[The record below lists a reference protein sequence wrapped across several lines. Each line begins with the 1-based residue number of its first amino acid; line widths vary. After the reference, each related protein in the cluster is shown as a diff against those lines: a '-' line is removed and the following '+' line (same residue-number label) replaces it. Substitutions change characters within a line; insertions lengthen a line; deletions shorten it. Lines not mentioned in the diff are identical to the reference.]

1 MFPKSGFSTE
11 RAIGKL
17 VSVTVATQDL
27 KNTRISAAKRLVLI
41 RRFAK
46 SAEHITEKQTPK
58 ITNHQK
64 SGLSTER
71 AIGKLVSVTVA
82 TQDLKNTRISAA
94 KRLVLIRRFAK
105 SAEHITEKQTPKI
118 TNHQKSGLSTER
130 AIGKLV
136 SVTVATQGSKK
147 THTSAARQP
156 VLNRRFAKFAERI
169 TEI

>member
-17 VSVTVATQDL
+17 VSVTVATHDL
-27 KNTRISAAKRLVLI
+27 KNTRISAAKRLVLS
-41 RRFAK
+41 RRFVK

-71 AIGKLVSVTVA
+71 AIGKLVFATVVTH
-82 TQDLKNTRISAA
+82 DLKNTHTSAA
-94 KRLVLIRRFAK
+94 KRLVLNRQFAR
-105 SAEHITEKQTPKI
+105 S
-118 TNHQKSGLSTER
+118 
-130 AIGKLV
+130 
-136 SVTVATQGSKK
+136 
-147 THTSAARQP
+147 
-156 VLNRRFAKFAERI
+156 AERI